1 MTRADAAAAP
11 VPAALRATPP
21 ARIVDLDVRDDLR
34 AGREPLRRILDTVRS
49 LPADA
54 VLRLR
59 ATFEP
64 VPLYRVLGKQG
75 LAHHTERLD
84 ADDWVVWFHRDAD
97 DTATAASTSAVR
109 APRQA
114 VTDHDDAIEGDVI
127 VLDVRGLEPPEPM
140 VRTLEALATLP
151 PGKTLVQLNVQVPRF
166 LLPQLDQRGFTYEIR
181 AQAAD
186 LVRLFIRH
194 RQP

>member
-1 MTRADAAAAP
+1 MEPAPPSSDVPTFIEVGDAGGHRQ
-11 VPAALRATPP
+11 VLGGLSALERV
-21 ARIVDLDVRDDLR
+21 I
-34 AGREPLRRILDTVRS
+34 
-49 LPADA
+49 
-54 VLRLR
+54 
-59 ATFEP
+59 
-64 VPLYRVLGKQG
+64 RVLGKQG

-140 VRTLEALATLP
+140 VRTLEALATLQ
-151 PGKTLVQLNVQVPRF
+151 PGKTLVQLNVHVPRF